1 MAERTGGVSVIINE
15 RSGTA
20 ARPDAG
26 GEVQALFAKA
36 GVQTRLERVREPGD
50 IAARARQAASR
61 GDVLVAAG
69 GDGTVST
76 VAGVAVETNA
86 TFGVLPMGTL
96 NHFAKDVGIP
106 LDLEE
111 AVSVIVAGHVRL
123 LDVGDVNGRIFVN
136 NSSVGLYP
144 RMVLERKVEQRRGHR
159 KWIAFALAMVRT
171 WRHYRMVVA
180 RLGVDGKELAVRTP
194 FIFVGNNQYQVEGF
208 QLGGRSRLD
217 GGRLSIFAAPDA
229 GRFEILALP
238 MRALTNHLS
247 AATPFLAFQTD
258 RMAVDVFRRRVS
270 VALDGEVG
278 VMHGPLEYRIR
289 PRALRAIVAASRDT
303 P

>member
-1 MAERTGGVSVIINE
+1 V
-15 RSGTA
+15 
-20 ARPDAG
+20 
-26 GEVQALFAKA
+26 GE
-36 GVQTRLERVREPGD
+36 
-50 IAARARQAASR
+50 
-61 GDVLVAAG
+61 
-69 GDGTVST
+69 
-76 VAGVAVETNA
+76 
-86 TFGVLPMGTL
+86 
-96 NHFAKDVGIP
+96 
-106 LDLEE
+106 
-111 AVSVIVAGHVRL
+111 
-123 LDVGDVNGRIFVN
+123 VNGRIFVN

-247 AATPFLAFQTD
+247 AATPFLAFQTET
-258 RMAVDVFRRRVS
+258 MAVDVFHRRVS

-278 VMHGPLEYRIR
+278 VMHGPLQYRIR
-289 PRALRAIVAASRDT
+289 PRALRAIVAASPHT